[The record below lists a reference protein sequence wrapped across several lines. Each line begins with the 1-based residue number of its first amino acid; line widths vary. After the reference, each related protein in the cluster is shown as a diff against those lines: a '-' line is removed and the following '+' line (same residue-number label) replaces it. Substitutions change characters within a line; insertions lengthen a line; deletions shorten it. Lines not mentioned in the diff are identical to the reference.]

1 MAEIFGLDLGTT
13 NTLAAV
19 HYVGEDQPRPFLDRG
34 LPHPSVVRY
43 HGAHVVVGREA
54 RDQLD
59 SREVGVIGDFVR
71 SPKRYLGKGMD
82 LDVGGI
88 ARDPSEVVADILRH
102 VRSHAEDQLG
112 GAAQFGNVVATV
124 PVSMDG
130 RGRRALRRAAQ
141 LAGFDIHQFVHE
153 PLAALYGYLR
163 SGPEF
168 RRRMA
173 ELEGRLALVFDWG
186 GGTLD
191 LTLCKVTEGSLIQ
204 IHNVGDPEVG
214 GDRFDERLVRL
225 VQERHQA
232 RHQLKFDPILI
243 PGAPAKLN
251 AACEQAK
258 IRLSRAPTAEILVA
272 HYAKDDGPARILEDR
287 LSREE
292 VEAASRDLIDQ
303 GLHAIDQLLD
313 HVGVPAEAI
322 ELCLATGG
330 MVQMPAIRSRLIHRF
345 GGPGRVPLLEH
356 GDRVIAEGASW
367 IASDGQPLTLAKPFE
382 LLHADTSYVS
392 LLEPDSALPTLGR
405 TLATSFAM
413 YCVDPRDGF
422 ARFLFARPA
431 SPDRRSAGDPRDPYA
446 VAVVAVDPSA
456 QPLLERLD
464 LKLTV
469 DDDLIAHIDLES
481 SLVQDFRRIELHDL
495 EFGLHLGHA

>member
-19 HYVGEDQPRPFLDRG
+19 HYVGEPDARPFLDRG
-34 LPHPSVVRY
+34 RPHPSVVRY
-43 HGAHVVVGREA
+43 HGSTVVVGRDA

-59 SREVGVIGDFVR
+59 SPQVGVIGDFVR
-71 SPKRYLGKGMD
+71 SPKRYLGTGTEIH
-82 LDVGGI
+82 VGGV
-88 ARDPSEVVADILRH
+88 ARDPSEVVGDILRH
-102 VRSHAEDQLG
+102 VRRHAEAELA

-124 PVSMDG
+124 PINMDG

-163 SGPEF
+163 RGTDY

-173 ELEGRLALVFDWG
+173 ELEGRLTLVFDWG

-191 LTLCKVTEGSLIQ
+191 LTLCRVTDGSLIQ
-204 IHNVGDPEVG
+204 IHNVGEPGVG
-214 GDRFDERLVRL
+214 GDRFDERLMRV
-225 VQERHQA
+225 VEERHRA
-232 RHQLKFDPILI
+232 KHGLHGDPVLI
-243 PGAPAKLN
+243 PGARAKLN

-272 HYAKDDGPARILEDR
+272 HYASDDGPGRILEDR
-287 LSREE
+287 LSRED
-292 VEAASRDLIDQ
+292 VDSSSRDLVNR
-303 GLHAIDQLLD
+303 GLRAIDQLLD

-322 ELCLATGG
+322 ELCVATGG
-330 MVQMPAIRSRLIHRF
+330 MVQMPAIRSRLIERF

-356 GDRVIAEGASW
+356 GDRIIAEGAAW

-382 LLHADTSYVS
+382 VLHADSTYVP
-392 LLEPDSALPTLGR
+392 LLDADCELPTIGD
-405 TLATSFAM
+405 TLATSFSM

-422 ARFLFARPA
+422 ARFLFARPTA
-431 SPDRRSAGDPRDPYA
+431 PERHSAGDPRNPYA
-446 VAVVAVDPSA
+446 VAVVGVDPTA
-456 QPLLERLD
+456 QPLLERLG
-464 LKLTV
+464 LQLTI
-469 DDDLIAHIDLES
+469 DDDLVAHLEVVS
-481 SLVQDFRRIELHDL
+481 SLVQDQRRLELHEL
-495 EFGLHLGHA
+495 EFGLRLGDA

>member
-13 NTLAAV
+13 NSLAAV
-19 HYVGEDQPRPFLDRG
+19 HYVGEPEARPFLDRG
-34 LPHPSVVRY
+34 RPHPSVVRY
-43 HGAHVVVGREA
+43 HGSTVVVGRDA

-59 SREVGVIGDFVR
+59 SPQVGVIGDFVR
-71 SPKRYLGKGMD
+71 SPKRYLGTGSD
-82 LDVGGI
+82 IHVGGV
-88 ARDPSEVVADILRH
+88 ARDPSEVVADVLRH
-102 VRSHAEDQLG
+102 VRRHAEEELA

-130 RGRRALRRAAQ
+130 RGRRAYRRAAQ
-141 LAGFDIHQFVHE
+141 LAGFDVHQFVHE

-163 SGPEF
+163 RGTDY

-173 ELEGRLALVFDWG
+173 ELEGRTALVFDWG

-191 LTLCKVTEGSLIQ
+191 LTLCRVAGGSLIQ
-204 IHNVGDPEVG
+204 IHNVGDPDVG
-214 GDRFDERLVRL
+214 GDRFDERLMRL
-225 VQERHQA
+225 VEERHRTKHGLGA
-232 RHQLKFDPILI
+232 EPVLI
-243 PGAPAKLN
+243 PGSRAKLN

-272 HYAKDDGPARILEDR
+272 HYANDDGPARVLEDR
-287 LSREE
+287 LTRED
-292 VEAASRDLIDQ
+292 VDTCSRDLVDR
-303 GLHAIDQLLD
+303 GLRAIDELLN

-330 MVQMPAIRSRLIHRF
+330 MVQMPAIRSRLIERF

-356 GDRVIAEGASW
+356 GDRIIAEGAAW

-382 LLHADTSYVS
+382 VLHADTTYVP
-392 LLEPDSALPTLGR
+392 LLEADSELPTIGN
-405 TLATSFAM
+405 TLATSFSM

-431 SPDRRSAGDPRDPYA
+431 APDRRSTGDGRDPYA
-446 VAVVAVDPSA
+446 VVVVAVDPTA
-456 QPLLERLD
+456 QPLLERLG
-464 LKLTV
+464 LKLTI
-469 DDDLIAHIDLES
+469 DDDLIAHVDVDS
-481 SLVQDFRRIELHDL
+481 SLVQDQRRIELHDL
-495 EFGLHLGHA
+495 EFGLRLGGS